1 MKGRF
6 QDNFEFV
13 QWFKKFYDANFVP
26 GQEYDAAA
34 ARGYEPLG
42 GGAASSG
49 PAKKPSP
56 AGGSVRPAMK
66 APTSV
71 AGSRTA
77 PANRPGTFC
86 AMKVPPFLLS
96 ALLNSCKLVHGQVT
110 IIFVVSVGLFVC
122 AEFFSAVFDPISI
135 KLGHMLYSGFSCVP

>member
-1 MKGRF
+1 VKGRF

-13 QWFKKFYDANFVP
+13 QWFKKFYDANYVP
-26 GQEYDAAA
+26 GQEYDAIA

-56 AGGSVRPAMK
+56 AGGSTRPAMK

-71 AGSRTA
+71 AGTRTA
-77 PANRPGTFC
+77 SANKPGMCYCIKFQRF
-86 AMKVPPFLLS
+86 VI
-96 ALLNSCKLVHGQVT
+96 V
-110 IIFVVSVGLFVC
+110 IF
-122 AEFFSAVFDPISI
+122 AVFP
-135 KLGHMLYSGFSCVP
+135 